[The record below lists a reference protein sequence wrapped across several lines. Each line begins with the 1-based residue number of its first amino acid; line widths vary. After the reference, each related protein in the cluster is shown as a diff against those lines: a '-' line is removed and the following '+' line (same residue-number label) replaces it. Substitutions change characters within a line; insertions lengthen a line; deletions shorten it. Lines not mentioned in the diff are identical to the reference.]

1 MRSVFSCKCCNYRRI
16 NASRKAHKES
26 IHRRPKGHRVAEVK
40 EKVQIVDLDKKAAPK
55 EKPGIFRGIFRRMFR
70 RVTGV

>member
-1 MRSVFSCKCCNYRRI
+1 MNADRLRRKQMLH
-16 NASRKAHKES
+16 NKKRLEHKES
-26 IHRRPKGHRVAEVK
+26 IHRRPKGHRVVEIK

-70 RVTGV
+70 RVTGA